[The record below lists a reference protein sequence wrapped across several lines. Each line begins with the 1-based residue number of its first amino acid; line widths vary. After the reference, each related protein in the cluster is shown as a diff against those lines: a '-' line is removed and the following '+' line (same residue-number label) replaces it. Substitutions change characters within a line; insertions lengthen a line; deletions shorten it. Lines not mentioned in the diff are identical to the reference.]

1 MCNDKLGKEQGF
13 TSPVN
18 AKYLEDWWK
27 NRCTHKSL
35 DQINSHQ
42 DLIEF
47 SQKILRDLKATDSQ
61 QPSQTCCIFCAVY
74 TGLRFCVCCC
84 IWHIYVCIEI

>member
-13 TSPVN
+13 ESPVN
-18 AKYLEDWWK
+18 AKYLEAWWK

-35 DQINSHQ
+35 DQINSQQ

-47 SQKILRDLKATDSQ
+47 SQKILWRSETTATISTRL
-61 QPSQTCCIFCAVY
+61 SM
-74 TGLRFCVCCC
+74 
-84 IWHIYVCIEI
+84 